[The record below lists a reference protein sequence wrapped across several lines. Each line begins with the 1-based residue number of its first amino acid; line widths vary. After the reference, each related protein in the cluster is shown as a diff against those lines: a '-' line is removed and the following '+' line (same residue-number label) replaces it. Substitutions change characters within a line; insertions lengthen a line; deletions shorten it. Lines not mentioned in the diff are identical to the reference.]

1 MTRTRQALT
10 PRQIRTLNE
19 LLALGGERPYT
30 PADLADRLE
39 EHLIKGTEDSLRRW
53 TEKSLWLTKS
63 TLFTALRCEGQ
74 LVADASTPRT
84 TLHPATVVGV
94 LAHRAIQLSYT
105 HPGRSVAD
113 NVREALAGARDADP
127 KLGQWWDTA
136 NVATQSD
143 VLTQTASRVT
153 TFSDDWPPLEEV
165 WSPRFEDPISA
176 RIGRLTLSSR
186 ADLVLGRPRADL
198 RQTLLLVDLKSGN
211 LNEDHADEAQFY
223 ALVATLRHRVAPWRS
238 VVYSLASGDYT
249 EPDVTEASLFAIA
262 DKVVT
267 AVNNMVDALTET
279 RPAALNPG
287 EHCRWCPARDLCPVS
302 AVQREAEPLPLTRK
316 G

>member
-1 MTRTRQALT
+1 
-10 PRQIRTLNE
+10 
-19 LLALGGERPYT
+19 
-30 PADLADRLE
+30 
-39 EHLIKGTEDSLRRW
+39 
-53 TEKSLWLTKS
+53 
-63 TLFTALRCEGQ
+63 
-74 LVADASTPRT
+74 
-84 TLHPATVVGV
+84 
-94 LAHRAIQLSYT
+94 
-105 HPGRSVAD
+105 
-113 NVREALAGARDADP
+113 
-127 KLGQWWDTA
+127 
-136 NVATQSD
+136 
-143 VLTQTASRVT
+143 
-153 TFSDDWPPLEEV
+153 LEEV

-262 DKVVT
+262 DKVIT